1 MKGVIAVISRFKG
14 YYKDYIFHFS
24 IAILGMILAAA
35 GAAAS
40 AYLVKPVLD
49 KIFMEK
55 NEELLYLLPYAVIAV
70 FFLKGLGTYLQEY
83 FTAFIGH
90 DIVRRFRFML
100 LKNIICL
107 DMSFFNRQRSGELIS
122 RNTNDIE
129 RIRNIVSSMVPEFFR
144 ELITAIC
151 LLGVVI
157 YQSPKL
163 AFFALVIF
171 PAAIYPLNLFA
182 KKIKK
187 ISHQS
192 QAKISDM
199 TAALSEIF
207 TNIEIIKAN
216 NATNKE
222 LERFDS
228 HNERFFRLNVKS
240 VKIAELVNPLMELF
254 GAVGIAVVIII
265 GGSEVIKGSLSV
277 GSFFSFLTA
286 LFMLYTPIKRVS
298 NLYNRMQD
306 AVAASERTFELLE
319 LNPSIIG
326 GKSEF
331 VKELKSV
338 NFMDVKFGYDEKM
351 VLAGVSFK
359 AEIGQIIGIVGTSGG
374 GKSTLVNLLMRFYDA
389 NSGEI
394 LINQNLI
401 SDFSLESLRQNIG
414 IVTQRIYIFND
425 TIAANVAYADSANID
440 EQKVIKALKIANA
453 WDFVSSL
460 DDGINTLLDEFGT
473 NLSGGQRQRIAIAR
487 AIYNEPKILIFDEA
501 TSALDNES
509 ERIITDVI
517 EQIKADKII
526 FIIAHRH
533 TSIKNADKILVL
545 DGGKVAGFD
554 KKEVLE
560 KTCAAFNQLKEQK

>member
-222 LERFDS
+222 LNRFNS
-228 HNERFFRLNVKS
+228 HNERFFKLNVKS

-265 GGSEVIKGSLSV
+265 GGSEVIANKLSV

-306 AVAASERTFELLE
+306 AVAASERTFELLGLSSNIIDGKE
-319 LNPSIIG
+319 SFPS
-326 GKSEF
+326 KLHKVEF
-331 VKELKSV
+331 L
-338 NFMDVKFGYDEKM
+338 DVKFSYDEKNH
-351 VLAGVSFK
+351 VLNGVSFEAK
-359 AEIGQIIGIVGTSGG
+359 IGQIIGIVGTSGG
-374 GKSTLVNLLMRFYDA
+374 GKSTLINLLMRFYDA
-389 NSGEI
+389 SLGEI
-394 LINQNLI
+394 LINQNAI
-401 SDFSLESLRQNIG
+401 SDFNLHSLRENIG

-425 TIAANVAYADSANID
+425 TIAANVAYASDEID
-440 EQKVIKALKIANA
+440 EEKVIKALKIANA
-453 WDFVSSL
+453 WDFVNSL
-460 DDGINTLLDEFGT
+460 DDGINSVLDEFGT

-487 AIYNEPKILIFDEA
+487 AIYNDPKILIFDEA

-517 EQIKADKII
+517 EQIKTDKIV

-545 DGGKVAGFD
+545 DKGKVAGFD

-560 KTCAAFNQLKEQK
+560 SSCAAFNQLKEQK

>member
-228 HNERFFRLNVKS
+228 HNERFFKLNVKS

-545 DGGKVAGFD
+545 DKGKVVGFD

>member
-228 HNERFFRLNVKS
+228 HNERFFKLNVKS

-265 GGSEVIKGSLSV
+265 GGSEVIANKLSV